1 MPSFCQDSYS
11 RCKQGCKHIFD
22 EKSNFQLIFSPFPD
36 TCDKHWPKSLT
47 FVTYGQKKCY
57 SHLTL
62 PKCFGYYIGQNLT
75 AVIPDG
81 LTVPEQEQVA
91 VWRIMRGVL
100 PICQRCARII
110 LIPDI
115 WVADS
120 QLFYS
125 LLAFPLRF
133 YPLKPFATV
142 VHPGR
147 CNLDILFC
155 SKGRSSIEQ
164 DKEDELHRG
173 DVVRVSDGCVKL

>member
-36 TCDKHWPKSLT
+36 TRDKHWPKSLT
-47 FVTYGQKKCY
+47 FTTRSPPRPNNHFAHMVKSNVTAI
-57 SHLTL
+57 SHKYYRNW
-62 PKCFGYYIGQNLT
+62 PKF
-75 AVIPDG
+75 DG
-81 LTVPEQEQVA
+81 KVA
-91 VWRIMRGVL
+91 VWRHPVQVL
-100 PICQRCARII
+100 CICQGCARIM

-115 WVADS
+115 WVVDS

-142 VHPGR
+142 VPR
-147 CNLDILFC
+147 CNLGILFC

-164 DKEDELHRG
+164 DEEDELHRG
-173 DVVRVSDGCVKL
+173 DDVRVSDRSVEL